1 MAGQAGHQGRVRA
14 RVIVDGSGAAAVAT
28 GVSVL
33 DHLLGL
39 LAERADF
46 DLHLE
51 VAPGGAADEIAEAG
65 LGLGEA
71 LGDALAGGRGYG
83 SGAAATDEA
92 LAIVALE
99 TSGRPRVVT
108 NADVSNARVAGLNTD
123 LVARFL
129 DRLAEGAG
137 LTLHVR
143 LLDGDDP
150 QHVLESIFK
159 ALGVALAQACRP
171 HDRKEQ
177 T

>member
-1 MAGQAGHQGRVRA
+1 MAGQDVRVSA
-14 RVIVDGSGAAAVAT
+14 RVDVQGSGTADAVT
-28 GVSVL
+28 GVAIL

-39 LAERADF
+39 LADRAGF
-46 DLHLE
+46 DIRLE
-51 VAPGGAADEIAEAG
+51 VAPGAAADEIAEAG

-71 LGDALAGGRGYG
+71 LGTALGEGIGYG
-83 SGAAATDEA
+83 SAAAATEEA

-99 TSGRPRVVT
+99 VSGRPQVVT
-108 NADVSNARVAGLNTD
+108 NADVSDARVAGLDTNI
-123 LVARFL
+123 VARFL
-129 DRLAEGAG
+129 DQLAEGAG

-171 HDRKEQ
+171 HDRKERP
-177 T
+177 